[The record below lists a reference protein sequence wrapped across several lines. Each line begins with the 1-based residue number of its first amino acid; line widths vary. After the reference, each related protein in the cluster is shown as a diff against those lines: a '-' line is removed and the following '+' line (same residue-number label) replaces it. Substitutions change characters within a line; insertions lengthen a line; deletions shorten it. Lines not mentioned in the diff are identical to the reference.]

1 MMPPLMQKL
10 RHAMP
15 HVRRAI
21 LQLPMPSA
29 IGWLRLGSFLKM
41 GRMERVGGAA
51 SFFITDLL
59 DQPS

>member
-1 MMPPLMQKL
+1 
-10 RHAMP
+10 MP

-21 LQLPMPSA
+21 LPLPMPSA
-29 IGWLRLGSFLKM
+29 IGWLRLESFLKM